1 MNQVLAQLIKYAIR
15 TRGALLRLLVLG
27 IVVAAVYVGVAIAL
41 RP

>member
-15 TRGALLRLLVLG
+15 TWGTLLRLLVLV
-27 IVVAAVYVGVAIAL
+27 IVVAAVYVGVAVAL